1 MKHTEE
7 SALALLKV
15 KGVKVVGK
23 KLCIKPALDE
33 CTLGN
38 GSLGAV
44 DYLVRYKN
52 YVIDRIT
59 E

>member
-7 SALALLKV
+7 SALAMLKA
-15 KGVKVVGK
+15 KGVKVVGN

-33 CTLGN
+33 CGLGN
-38 GSLGAV
+38 CSWGAV
-44 DYLVRYKN
+44 DFLVHFKK
-52 YVIDRIT
+52 YVIDRTT

>member
-7 SALALLKV
+7 SALAMLKV

-38 GSLGAV
+38 GSRGAV
-44 DYLVRYKN
+44 DFLVHYKN
-52 YVIDRIT
+52 YVIDRTT